1 MMTASTTSLSGFPP
15 TGPYLN
21 QQVTPKAMSGT
32 SANGGT
38 WRIEVGSTLV
48 IDRSRPGEE
57 VVRVK
62 AVGPAGNPTWFLAA
76 FLKRHGPNFTI
87 APTTV
92 SERVPGR
99 INLNTIWDEETFL
112 ALCDANLSNTFN
124 EGVVKNA
131 FKHLKASRTVSGD
144 VPGPNDRPF
153 HSLAAGLSPAGYSK
167 GWLQDTL
174 LRFEDPNSPT
184 RLPILAVPGQTHPY
198 QTFELLTK
206 VGNNVTVRSNV
217 FAVWITVGFFEV
229 DPGDANANPPRPPG
243 DNFRP
248 IKLGAEMGSADG
260 RRLRHR
266 MFAIV
271 DRSAMTG
278 NPGPQPHFDPRGS
291 MPRVVPYFSI
301 ID

>member
-1 MMTASTTSLSGFPP
+1 
-15 TGPYLN
+15 
-21 QQVTPKAMSGT
+21 MSGS

-38 WRIEVGSTLV
+38 WRIETGCTLV
-48 IDRSRPGEE
+48 IDRGRPEEE

-62 AVGPAGNPTWFLAA
+62 AVGPPADPAWFVAD
-76 FLKRHGPNFTI
+76 FLKPHGANFTI
-87 APTTV
+87 TPNTI

-112 ALCDANLSNTFN
+112 ALCDRNASNTFAD
-124 EGVVKNA
+124 GAVYTA
-131 FKHLKASRTVSGD
+131 FRRLLASRTKGN

-153 HSLAAGLSPAGYSK
+153 RSFASGLSPSGYST

-174 LRFEDPNSPT
+174 LRFDDPNSPN
-184 RLPILAVPGQTHPY
+184 RQPLFAVPSQSHHPY

-206 VGNNVTVRSNV
+206 IANNVTVRSNV

-229 DPGDANANPPRPPG
+229 TDDTTRPV
-243 DNFRP
+243 
-248 IKLGAEMGSADG
+248 KLGAEVG
-260 RRLRHR
+260 RAEGRQVRHR

-271 DRSAMTG
+271 DRSVLTG
-278 NPGPQPHFDPRGS
+278 YPGPQPGFDPRAP
-291 MPRVVPYFSI
+291 MPAMTTGRVVPHFSV